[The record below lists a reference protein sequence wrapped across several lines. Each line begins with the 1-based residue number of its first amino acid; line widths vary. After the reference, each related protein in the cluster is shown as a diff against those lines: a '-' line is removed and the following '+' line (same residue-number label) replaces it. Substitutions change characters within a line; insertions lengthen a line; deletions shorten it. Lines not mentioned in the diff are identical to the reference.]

1 MKRIFNL
8 KSKLPF
14 LIRLAFSITFMVHAA
29 FIGYGIR
36 YPEHPSTKIYTQNV
50 DQFDLFPISFKFC
63 VKELTNPHYRY
74 QKLGYNSIWSFYKGV
89 IDTSGTLPFVG
100 WAGYN
105 ENKST
110 TQTVQGIADNNNLF
124 FCDWLYKDLLS
135 AVAFNWSGIVD
146 HIEITTTDSKKIIVN
161 GKDIAWS
168 FLPQYPACQ
177 TVDLNDYFEFNKS
190 IPSYINIYFNKV
202 PNLAIQLHIEDMKKS
217 LSRRTLLSNLFD
229 YDGVPLVIQK
239 LTIGKFYSFALALSK
254 TINLET
260 DGGKHCTN
268 YPTEKFASYRAC
280 DMDFVH
286 NEMKNTYKIMPF
298 WAAKTL
304 DEVTNIL

>member
-1 MKRIFNL
+1 
-8 KSKLPF
+8 
-14 LIRLAFSITFMVHAA
+14 MVHAA

-110 TQTVQGIADNNNLF
+110 TQTVQGIADNNNFF
-124 FCDWLYKDLLS
+124 FCDLLYKDLLS

-146 HIEITTTDSKKIIVN
+146 HIVKLRAKRKRKDKTRRPEIGSVMAWPTHPPPTTHHHT
-161 GKDIAWS
+161 
-168 FLPQYPACQ
+168 
-177 TVDLNDYFEFNKS
+177 T
-190 IPSYINIYFNKV
+190 
-202 PNLAIQLHIEDMKKS
+202 
-217 LSRRTLLSNLFD
+217 
-229 YDGVPLVIQK
+229 
-239 LTIGKFYSFALALSK
+239 
-254 TINLET
+254 
-260 DGGKHCTN
+260 
-268 YPTEKFASYRAC
+268 
-280 DMDFVH
+280 FV
-286 NEMKNTYKIMPF
+286 E
-298 WAAKTL
+298 L
-304 DEVTNIL
+304 